1 MKIFFDL
8 DGTLIDVSKRY
19 YFVHKKAALVIG
31 KKSLSFKEYWQ
42 KKRKKIPENKIL
54 NIDSESSQ
62 FKQYK
67 KIRIKLLES
76 SDTLKLDVPFK
87 DTRRILDSL
96 SKKHKLY
103 LITLRRNR
111 SNLHTQ
117 LKQLKLN
124 KFFSKIF
131 SSPPDKDLT
140 ITKIKII
147 KNLGYSKN
155 DLIIGDTE
163 ADTEAAKKLGI
174 RSVAVFS
181 GIRTES
187 FLKKYH
193 PDILIKDVSHLLK
206 IYL

>member
-62 FKQYK
+62 FKEYQ
-67 KIRIKLLES
+67 KIRINLLENLDYLS
-76 SDTLKLDVPFK
+76 LDTPFENVFDTLVAL
-87 DTRRILDSL
+87 T
-96 SKKHKLY
+96 KKHKLY
-103 LITLRRNR
+103 LITLRRNEK
-111 SNLHTQ
+111 NLNTQ

-124 KFFSKIF
+124 KFFIKIF

-206 IYL
+206 IHL